1 MCLVLTIADDYV
13 LIEESIMQNL
23 PFSSSVIMTASVL
36 IIQTTLYA
44 AL

>member
-23 PFSSSVIMTASVL
+23 PFSLSVIMTASIS
-36 IIQTTLYA
+36 IIQPMLSA
-44 AL
+44 AV

>member
-23 PFSSSVIMTASVL
+23 PFSSSVIMTASVS
-36 IIQTTLYA
+36 IIQPMLSA
-44 AL
+44 AV